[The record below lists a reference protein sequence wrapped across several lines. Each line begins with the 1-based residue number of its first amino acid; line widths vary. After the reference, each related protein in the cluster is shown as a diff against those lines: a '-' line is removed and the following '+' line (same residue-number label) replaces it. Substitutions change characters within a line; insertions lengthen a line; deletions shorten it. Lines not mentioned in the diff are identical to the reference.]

1 VDVFL
6 GIASKRD
13 GRDYAPEPIPD
24 ELAARILDA
33 GRLTGSA
40 SNRQPWTF
48 VVVDSAP
55 ARAEAAASVYRP
67 RLVETAALV
76 VAIVVR
82 RQGGMFD
89 FDAGRLAQN
98 MMLAAWEL
106 GIVSC
111 PNGIADR
118 DRLDRLLGATESD
131 RVVVVVTFGYPPR
144 RRDPSRRPAESWS
157 ATANRRSPED
167 VTRRI

>member
-6 GIASKRD
+6 AIASKRD
-13 GRDYAPEPIPD
+13 RRDYAREPIAE

-40 SNRQPWTF
+40 SNGQPWTF
-48 VVVDSAP
+48 VVAESAR
-55 ARAEAAASVYRP
+55 ARAEIAASVYRA

-89 FDAGRLAQN
+89 FDAGRVAQN

-118 DRLDRLLGATESD
+118 ERLERLLGATD
-131 RVVVVVTFGYPPR
+131 RDRAVAVLSFGYPPR